1 MAAQPG
7 SMFALWQPKVHSW
20 HDPGPRMTA
29 AYALKR
35 IAMALPTLLL
45 VALAVFGLLR
55 LVPGDPAQ
63 LMLGDAADAAQL
75 AALRESM
82 GLHQSIP
89 VQFARWLGAALSGD
103 LGQSLANG
111 QAVLPLILERFA
123 VTATVVLPA
132 VALAAVVA
140 VPLGTIAAW
149 KQNGT
154 LDLAVVGGATLLLS
168 IPSFWLG
175 LLLLMLFGLRLG
187 WVPVVGYVGF
197 GEDPWGALLY
207 IALPIVT
214 LTLIE
219 AGVLTRMARAAA
231 IDVLRLEY
239 VAHARSKGLR
249 ESSVLARHVLPNA
262 FAPTLTLLGIVLGN
276 LLGGIA
282 VIETVFTIPGL
293 GRLLVDGIFARDY
306 PVVQGTMLFVAAI
319 YVVVNLITD
328 LLYPFFDPRVAAE

>member
-1 MAAQPG
+1 
-7 SMFALWQPKVHSW
+7 
-20 HDPGPRMTA
+20 MTA
-29 AYALKR
+29 TYALKR
-35 IAMALPTLLL
+35 LGMALPTLLL
-45 VALAVFGLLR
+45 VAIAVFALLR

-75 AALRESM
+75 EALRESM
-82 GLHQSIP
+82 GLNHSLP
-89 VQFARWLGAALSGD
+89 VQFARWLGAALQGD
-103 LGQSLANG
+103 LGRSLANE
-111 QAVLPLILERFA
+111 QAVLPLILERFQ
-123 VTATVVLPA
+123 VTASIVLLA
-132 VALAAVVA
+132 VALAAMIA

-149 KQNGT
+149 KQNSG

-175 LLLLMLFGLRLG
+175 LLMLIFFGLKLG

-197 GEDPWGALLY
+197 GEDPWQALLY
-207 IALPIVT
+207 IALPVVT

-219 AGVLTRMARAAA
+219 TGVLTRMARSAA

-249 ESSVLARHVLPNA
+249 ESTVLRRHVLPNA

-293 GRLLVDGIFARDY
+293 GRLMVDGIYARDY

-319 YVVVNLITD
+319 YVVVNLLVD

>member
-1 MAAQPG
+1 
-7 SMFALWQPKVHSW
+7 
-20 HDPGPRMTA
+20 MTA
-29 AYALKR
+29 TYALKR
-35 IAMALPTLLL
+35 LGMALPTLLL
-45 VALAVFGLLR
+45 VAIAVFALLR

-75 AALRESM
+75 EALRESM
-82 GLHQSIP
+82 GLNHSLP
-89 VQFARWLGAALSGD
+89 VQFARWLGAALQGD
-103 LGQSLANG
+103 LGRSLANE
-111 QAVLPLILERFA
+111 QAVLPLILERFQ
-123 VTATVVLPA
+123 VTASIVLLA
-132 VALAAVVA
+132 VALAAMIA

-149 KQNGT
+149 KQNSG

-175 LLLLMLFGLRLG
+175 LLMLLFFGLKLG

-197 GEDPWGALLY
+197 GEDPWQALLY
-207 IALPIVT
+207 IALPVVT

-219 AGVLTRMARAAA
+219 TGVLTRMARSAA

-249 ESSVLARHVLPNA
+249 ESTVLRRHVLPNA

-293 GRLLVDGIFARDY
+293 GRLMVDGIYARDY

-319 YVVVNLITD
+319 YVVVNLLVD